1 MRMIKG
7 LVGFRRGGGLSSVHD
22 ERGVWDEWVEVVV
35 VTEGLV
41 LGRGITGRGGQE
53 SSVPESSSS

>member
-1 MRMIKG
+1 MRMMKG
-7 LVGFRRGGGLSSVHD
+7 LVGGGLSSVH
-22 ERGVWDEWVEVVV
+22 ERGVWEEQEVVV
-35 VTEGLV
+35 VVVVREGLF